1 MLDKND
7 FTSTWKRRIVMILG
21 KFDPQK
27 KQRFAV
33 LDEKGKLIAPEYEP
47 KIDDKIL
54 LRMYRTMKLA
64 RIADIRAMQYQRQG
78 RMLTFAPVQG
88 QEAAQIGTMAALDKN
103 DWISPA
109 FREHAAMLYHN
120 VPLENIYLYWFGNER
135 GSRVP
140 DDVNVLP
147 VNIPIGSQFG
157 HASGLAYASKLLKN
171 NKQVAVT
178 YIGDG
183 GTSHGEFYEG
193 LNFAASFDA
202 PMIGIIQ
209 NNQWAISTPRRKATK
224 AETLAQKAVAVGIP
238 GIQVDGND
246 VLAMYAVVKEAA
258 ERARKGEGPTL
269 IEAFTY
275 RLGPHTSSDDPTIY
289 RKNEEVEEWKKK
301 DPLIR
306 FKVYMESKGLLDD
319 AKEAKLDEEL
329 EAFVKTTFE
338 KVEKEGPIVSPD
350 EVFDFTYETLTD
362 ELKEQKEYYK
372 NFLKETAG
380 K

>member
-1 MLDKND
+1 
-7 FTSTWKRRIVMILG
+7 
-21 KFDPQK
+21 
-27 KQRFAV
+27 
-33 LDEKGKLIAPEYEP
+33 
-47 KIDDKIL
+47 
-54 LRMYRTMKLA
+54 
-64 RIADIRAMQYQRQG
+64 
-78 RMLTFAPVQG
+78 
-88 QEAAQIGTMAALDKN
+88 
-103 DWISPA
+103 
-109 FREHAAMLYHN
+109 MLYHN

-171 NKQVAVT
+171 NKQIAVT

-193 LNFAASFDA
+193 LNFASSFDA

-275 RLGPHTSSDDPTIY
+275 RLGPHTTSDDPTIY

-306 FKVYMESKGLLDD
+306 FKVYMETKGLWDD

-338 KVEKEGPIVSPD
+338 KVEKEGPIVSAD

-372 NFLKETAG
+372 NFVKETAG

>member
-1 MLDKND
+1 MLDKKD

-33 LDEKGKLIAPEYEP
+33 LDEKGKVIAPEYEP
-47 KIDDKIL
+47 KIDDKTL
-54 LRMYRTMKLA
+54 LKMYRTMKLA

-171 NKQVAVT
+171 NKQIAVT

-193 LNFAASFDA
+193 LNFASSFDA

-275 RLGPHTSSDDPTIY
+275 RLGPHTTSDDPTIY

-306 FKVYMESKGLLDD
+306 FKVYMETKGLWDD

-338 KVEKEGPIVSPD
+338 KVEKEGPIVSAD

-372 NFLKETAG
+372 NFVKETAG

>member
-1 MLDKND
+1 
-7 FTSTWKRRIVMILG
+7 
-21 KFDPQK
+21 
-27 KQRFAV
+27 V
-33 LDEKGKLIAPEYEP
+33 LFRSEP
-47 KIDDKIL
+47 KIDDKTL
-54 LRMYRTMKLA
+54 LKMYRTMKLA

>member
-1 MLDKND
+1 
-7 FTSTWKRRIVMILG
+7 
-21 KFDPQK
+21 
-27 KQRFAV
+27 
-33 LDEKGKLIAPEYEP
+33 
-47 KIDDKIL
+47 
-54 LRMYRTMKLA
+54 
-64 RIADIRAMQYQRQG
+64 
-78 RMLTFAPVQG
+78 
-88 QEAAQIGTMAALDKN
+88 MAALDKN

-224 AETLAQKAVAVGIP
+224 ADTLAQKAVAVGIP

-275 RLGPHTSSDDPTIY
+275 RLGPHTTSDDPTIY

-329 EAFVKTTFE
+329 EAIVKATFE
-338 KVEKEGPIVSPD
+338 KVEKEGPIVAVD

>member
-1 MLDKND
+1 
-7 FTSTWKRRIVMILG
+7 MIIG

-27 KQRFAV
+27 KQRFQI
-33 LDEKGKLIAPEYEP
+33 LDEKGKVISPEYEP
-47 KIDDKIL
+47 KIDDATLNK
-54 LRMYRTMKLA
+54 MYRIMKLA
-64 RIADIRAMQYQRQG
+64 RIADIRALQYQRQG

-88 QEAAQIGTMAALDKN
+88 QEAAQIGTMAALLPT

-147 VNIPIGSQFG
+147 VNIPIGSQYG
-157 HASGLAYASKLLKN
+157 HAAGLAYASKLLKN
-171 NKQVAVT
+171 NQQVAVT

-193 LNFAASFDA
+193 LNFGATFNV

-224 AETLAQKAVAVGIP
+224 ADTLAQKAVAVGVP

-275 RLGPHTSSDDPTIY
+275 RLGPHTTSDDPTIY
-289 RKNEEVEEWKKK
+289 RKNEEVEEWKLK

-306 FKVYMESKGLLDD
+306 FKAYMISKGLLDD
-319 AKEAKLDEEL
+319 KKEAALDEEL
-329 EAFVKTTFE
+329 EAHVKAVFE
-338 KVEKEGPIVSPD
+338 KVEKEGPVVSVD
-350 EVFDFTYETLTD
+350 EVFDHTFATLTD
-362 ELKEQKEYYK
+362 ELKEQKAYYV
-372 NFLKETAG
+372 NYVKEVEG

>member
-1 MLDKND
+1 
-7 FTSTWKRRIVMILG
+7 
-21 KFDPQK
+21 
-27 KQRFAV
+27 
-33 LDEKGKLIAPEYEP
+33 
-47 KIDDKIL
+47 
-54 LRMYRTMKLA
+54 
-64 RIADIRAMQYQRQG
+64 
-78 RMLTFAPVQG
+78 
-88 QEAAQIGTMAALDKN
+88 
-103 DWISPA
+103 
-109 FREHAAMLYHN
+109 
-120 VPLENIYLYWFGNER
+120 
-135 GSRVP
+135 
-140 DDVNVLP
+140 
-147 VNIPIGSQFG
+147 
-157 HASGLAYASKLLKN
+157 LAYASKLLKN

-193 LNFAASFDA
+193 LNFASSFDA

-329 EAFVKTTFE
+329 EAIVKATFE
-338 KVEKEGPIVSPD
+338 KVEKEGPIVSVD

>member
-1 MLDKND
+1 
-7 FTSTWKRRIVMILG
+7 
-21 KFDPQK
+21 
-27 KQRFAV
+27 
-33 LDEKGKLIAPEYEP
+33 
-47 KIDDKIL
+47 
-54 LRMYRTMKLA
+54 
-64 RIADIRAMQYQRQG
+64 
-78 RMLTFAPVQG
+78 
-88 QEAAQIGTMAALDKN
+88 MAALDKN

-147 VNIPIGSQFG
+147 VNIPIGSQYG
-157 HASGLAYASKLLKN
+157 HASGLAYASKVLKN
-171 NKQVAVT
+171 NKQIAVT

-193 LNFAASFDA
+193 LNFAATYDA

-224 AETLAQKAVAVGIP
+224 AETLAQKAVAVGVP

-275 RLGPHTSSDDPTIY
+275 RLGPHTTSDDPTIY

-306 FKVYMESKGLLDD
+306 FKVYMETKGLWDD

-329 EAFVKTTFE
+329 EAYVKTTFE
-338 KVEKEGPIVSPD
+338 KVEKEGPIVTID
-350 EVFDFTYETLTD
+350 EVFDYTYATLTD
-362 ELKEQKEYYK
+362 ELKEQKEYLK
-372 NFLKETAG
+372 NFVKETAG

>member
-1 MLDKND
+1 
-7 FTSTWKRRIVMILG
+7 
-21 KFDPQK
+21 
-27 KQRFAV
+27 
-33 LDEKGKLIAPEYEP
+33 
-47 KIDDKIL
+47 
-54 LRMYRTMKLA
+54 
-64 RIADIRAMQYQRQG
+64 
-78 RMLTFAPVQG
+78 MLTFAPVQG

-224 AETLAQKAVAVGIP
+224 ADTLAQKAVAVGIP

-275 RLGPHTSSDDPTIY
+275 RLGPHTTSDDPTIY

-329 EAFVKTTFE
+329 EAIVKATFE
-338 KVEKEGPIVSPD
+338 KVEKEGPIVAVD

>member
-1 MLDKND
+1 
-7 FTSTWKRRIVMILG
+7 
-21 KFDPQK
+21 
-27 KQRFAV
+27 
-33 LDEKGKLIAPEYEP
+33 
-47 KIDDKIL
+47 
-54 LRMYRTMKLA
+54 MKLA

-171 NKQVAVT
+171 NKQIAVT

-193 LNFAASFDA
+193 LNFASSFDA

-275 RLGPHTSSDDPTIY
+275 RLGPHTTSDDPTIY

-306 FKVYMESKGLLDD
+306 FKVYMETKGLWDD

-338 KVEKEGPIVSPD
+338 KVEKEGPIVSAD

-372 NFLKETAG
+372 NFVKETAG

>member
-1 MLDKND
+1 
-7 FTSTWKRRIVMILG
+7 MIIG
-21 KFDPQK
+21 KFDPLK
-27 KQRFAV
+27 KQRFQV
-33 LDEKGKLIAPEYEP
+33 LDEKGKVVAPEYEP
-47 KIDDKIL
+47 KINDATLNK
-54 LRMYRTMKLA
+54 MYRIMKLA
-64 RIADIRAMQYQRQG
+64 RIADIRALQYQRQG

-88 QEAAQIGTMAALDKN
+88 QEAAQIGTMAALDPQ

-140 DDVNVLP
+140 DGVNVLP
-147 VNIPIGSQFG
+147 VNIPIGSQYG
-157 HASGLAYASKLLKN
+157 HAAGLAYASKLLKN
-171 NKQVAVT
+171 NQQVAVT

-193 LNFAASFDA
+193 LNFGAAFNV

-224 AETLAQKAVAVGIP
+224 AETLAQKAIAVGVP

-275 RLGPHTSSDDPTIY
+275 RLGPHTTSDDPTIY
-289 RKNEEVEEWKKK
+289 RKNEEVEEWKLK

-306 FKVYMESKGLLDD
+306 FKAYMIAKGLLDD
-319 AKEAKLDEEL
+319 KKEAALDEEL
-329 EAFVKTTFE
+329 EAHVKAVFE
-338 KVEKEGPIVSPD
+338 KVEKEGPVVSVD
-350 EVFDFTYETLTD
+350 EVFDHTFATLTD
-362 ELKEQKEYYK
+362 ELKEQKAYYV
-372 NFLKETAG
+372 NYVKEVEG

>member
-1 MLDKND
+1 MNSSD
-7 FTSTWKRRIVMILG
+7 
-21 KFDPQK
+21 
-27 KQRFAV
+27 
-33 LDEKGKLIAPEYEP
+33 
-47 KIDDKIL
+47 
-54 LRMYRTMKLA
+54 
-64 RIADIRAMQYQRQG
+64 
-78 RMLTFAPVQG
+78 
-88 QEAAQIGTMAALDKN
+88 
-103 DWISPA
+103 
-109 FREHAAMLYHN
+109 
-120 VPLENIYLYWFGNER
+120 ENIYLYWFGNER

-147 VNIPIGSQFG
+147 VNIPIGSQYG
-157 HASGLAYASKLLKN
+157 HASGLAYASKVLKN
-171 NKQVAVT
+171 NKQIAVT

-193 LNFAASFDA
+193 LNFAATYDA

-224 AETLAQKAVAVGIP
+224 AETLAQKAVAVGVP

-275 RLGPHTSSDDPTIY
+275 RLGPHTTSDDPTIY

-306 FKVYMESKGLLDD
+306 FKVYMESKGLWDD

-329 EAFVKTTFE
+329 EAYVKTTFE
-338 KVEKEGPIVSPD
+338 KVEKEGPIVTID
-350 EVFDFTYETLTD
+350 EVFDHTYATLTD
-362 ELKEQKEYYK
+362 ELKEQKEYLK
-372 NFLKETAG
+372 NFVKETAG